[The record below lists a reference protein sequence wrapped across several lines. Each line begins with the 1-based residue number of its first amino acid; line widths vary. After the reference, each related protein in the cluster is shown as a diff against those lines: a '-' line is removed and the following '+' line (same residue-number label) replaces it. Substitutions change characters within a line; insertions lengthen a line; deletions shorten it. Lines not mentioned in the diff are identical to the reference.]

1 MFIVSS
7 NDTKCYLVEVIAF
20 ILQYLKKELSNH
32 LVQSGSGVQISD
44 FDWVITVP
52 AIWQSRGKRMMREA
66 AYQAGLCTTYKTIDR
81 FIQVG
86 YGMPKQDEDNPD
98 KLSLALEPEAAAIYC
113 QTMSSKAMPDHCK
126 IDGSIKSDRYL
137 VIDIGGGTVDIT
149 AHRHNEEQGIE
160 VITEPIGNDC
170 GGMKVNQEFSKLLQK
185 IVKDEGC
192 CAFSRFL
199 DTKESGVLAT
209 RKAII
214 NKLLNLFETAKVTFG
229 NTACGK
235 DSLPVGQDDD
245 DIAIELPYQ
254 FVEFYGVEEIESGVA
269 ALQDDRIELDDTTL
283 YMKFSLVAELFQPA
297 IDGILSCTASVLE
310 RLKGDIDTIYLVGGF
325 GGCKYV
331 YEKISTLNQAKYKEH
346 NIRIIVPKDHSLAV
360 AQGAVKYRLEP
371 DIICSR
377 IMDATYGTD
386 ICPPYLPG
394 RHDRKYFVG
403 IDSRGIPRRRDVLL
417 HYVDRGEVIKSDE
430 VVTAEL
436 CPLSDAAKSMK
447 IDLYS
452 TLDKDLE
459 YIKDEEEKPIPSVRK
474 IGQIEVDMPN
484 QESLPREK
492 RLVEMTMDFSH
503 TEIQVRAHYTV
514 TGMQVKTTLDFLT
527 DNATQ

>member
-1 MFIVSS
+1 
-7 NDTKCYLVEVIAF
+7 
-20 ILQYLKKELSNH
+20 
-32 LVQSGSGVQISD
+32 
-44 FDWVITVP
+44 
-52 AIWQSRGKRMMREA
+52 
-66 AYQAGLCTTYKTIDR
+66 
-81 FIQVG
+81 
-86 YGMPKQDEDNPD
+86 MPKQDEDNPD

-113 QTMSSKAMPDHCK
+113 QTMNNKAMPDHCK
-126 IDGSIKSDRYL
+126 IDGSIRSDRYL

-185 IVKDEGC
+185 IVNDEGNFAKE
-192 CAFSRFL
+192 AFSRYL

-209 RKAII
+209 RKAIL
-214 NKLLNLFETAKVTFG
+214 NELLNRRFEFAKVTFG
-229 NTACGK
+229 SKACGK

-254 FVEFYGVEEIESGVA
+254 FVEFYGVDEIESGVT
-269 ALQDDRIELDDTTL
+269 ALQDDRVELDDTTL
-283 YMKFSLVAELFQPA
+283 YLKFSLVAELLQPA
-297 IDGILSCTASVLE
+297 IDGILSCTTSVLE

-331 YEKISTLNQAKYKEH
+331 YEKISTLNKANYKEH

-484 QESLPREK
+484 EESLPREK

-527 DNATQ
+527 DNATQQI